1 MKTSRGSQK
10 LIDKKFVGN
19 VLLICA
25 TVIALLFFCGFVGV
39 SRILEEESFA
49 PGVLIDGMNVSG
61 MSFEEAEEAV
71 AANILQ
77 QLSDVFVTLDY
88 KGESTVLD
96 ANALGV
102 SINAKD
108 ALDRAYHYNKNEA
121 ETIEQRFDKTSELSA
136 GVDFMTEMT
145 VDQATLYASLER
157 YAAQYYQS
165 PTDAT
170 AAFDADTTSF
180 FYTLEQ
186 PGKQI
191 NVDRLCSVVL
201 ENLSRQ
207 SSPVI
212 QVEDEAV
219 LPNVT
224 RSALEQN
231 TSLISTYETVAENN
245 PNRNINIALI
255 CDAVNGLEIKP
266 GETLS
271 INELVG
277 KRTENKGFKSAS
289 AISDGLLVDEV
300 GGGICQLAGTLYN
313 AALLADLDIVERVKH
328 TWPSS
333 YLPIGQDSTLNWN
346 NKDLKIRNP
355 FAYSVF
361 ISARFV
367 NQKLTVKLYGQPLE
381 DGVTIEV
388 QNNIIEEVKPGATEI
403 RYTREL
409 PVGSTQTVRQARTGY
424 RVEVSR
430 IYYQNGVETH
440 RELVSKDYYPA
451 LNKIVLK
458 GRTNSEDK

>member
-1 MKTSRGSQK
+1 M
-10 LIDKKFVGN
+10 
-19 VLLICA
+19 
-25 TVIALLFFCGFVGV
+25 ALLFFCGFVGV

-61 MSFEEAEEAV
+61 MSLEEAQEAV
-71 AANILQ
+71 SNNILH
-77 QLSDVFVTLDY
+77 QLSDIYVTLNY
-88 KGESTVLD
+88 NGEPTVLD

-121 ETIEQRFDKTSELSA
+121 ETIEQRFNKTSELSA
-136 GVDFMTEMT
+136 GVDFTTEMT
-145 VDQATLYASLER
+145 VDQSKLFGSLER

-170 AAFDADTTSF
+170 AVFDADTTAF
-180 FYTLEQ
+180 LYTLEQ

-191 NVDRLCSVVL
+191 NVDRLYSVVMD
-201 ENLSRQ
+201 NLSVQ

-212 QVEDEAV
+212 QVEDELV
-219 LPNVT
+219 PSNIT
-224 RSALEQN
+224 RSLLEQN
-231 TSLISTYETVAENN
+231 TKLISTFETVAENN
-245 PNRNINIALI
+245 PNRNTNIFLI
-255 CDAVNGLEIKP
+255 SDAVNGLEIKP

-277 KRTENKGFKSAS
+277 KRTEKKGFKSAS

-313 AALLADLDIVERVKH
+313 AALLADLDIVERVRH

-333 YLPIGQDSTLNWN
+333 YLPIGQDATLNWD

-367 NQKLTVKLYGQPLE
+367 DQKLTVKLYGQPLE

-388 QNNIIEEVKPGATEI
+388 SNHIIEEVKPGATEI
-403 RYTREL
+403 RYTRAL

-424 RVEVSR
+424 RVEVFR
-430 IYYQNGVETH
+430 IYYLNGVETH

-458 GRTNSEDK
+458 GRNNSEDK